1 MPSELRPA
9 GILGTGSYTPS
20 RVLTNFDLEKM
31 VDTTDE
37 WIRTR
42 TGIVE
47 RRIADPD
54 VATSDLA
61 LPAAQAALEQAQVDV
76 SDIDLIMVA
85 TVTPDTIFPCT
96 ASILQQKLGVKTAAF
111 DILVGCTGFV
121 YGVAVAGEMIASG
134 AYDHILVIGAETLS
148 RIADWEDRSTCVLF
162 GDAAGAAV
170 VGPVPQGRGILSY
183 SLGNDGT
190 NADALKVPAG
200 GSRLP
205 ASAETVANRLHY
217 LTMNG
222 PEVFKFAVRSMTES
236 GEEVVSRAGLTM
248 KDIDLVIPHQANLR
262 IIDAAA
268 KRLNIPYE
276 RFVCNLERY
285 GNTSAATIPLALDEV
300 HREGRI
306 KPGDLIL
313 LSSFGAGMSWAS
325 MVLRW

>member
-222 PEVFKFAVRSMTES
+222 PEVFKFAVRSMTDS
-236 GEEVVSRAGLTM
+236 SEEVVSRAGLTM

-276 RFVCNLERY
+276 RFVRNLERY